1 MARDIRPLSGRAR
14 LGYGIGCIALGCYP
28 IALGLGYLPVDEA
41 ELTAPLWV
49 IAVAGLGFVIGGFMI
64 LFAGHSRA
72 NDLLAGMLLLLF
84 GILGAWVCL
93 FSSSEGFSG
102 GLPFLSQELNIVVG
116 RSLFGLGALIS
127 FALCVYAFR
136 RAASRSK

>member
-1 MARDIRPLSGRAR
+1 MARDTRSLSGRAR

-49 IAVAGLGFVIGGFMI
+49 IAAAGLAFVIGGLII

-72 NDLLAGMLLLLF
+72 NDLFAGMLLLLF
-84 GILGAWVCL
+84 GILGVWVCL
-93 FSSSEGFSG
+93 FSSDEGFSG
-102 GLPFLSQELNIVVG
+102 GLPFLSQELNSVIG
-116 RSLFGLGALIS
+116 RSLIGLGALIS
-127 FALCVYAFR
+127 FALCGYALR